1 MGSNRSGTT
10 ADVVGSLLWAAEQ
23 AASQLTAAKAE
34 YAATGNKGSVAN
46 MPSMSWMMLSTE
58 PLNLMTFTV
67 DRSGS
72 VYLTDQSLDQDK
84 IKSTYILDYWL
95 FCYKTPAV
103 TKAELSL

>member
-58 PLNLMTFTV
+58 PLNLVTFTV

-72 VYLTDQSLDQDK
+72 VYLTDQSLDQD
-84 IKSTYILDYWL
+84 I
-95 FCYKTPAV
+95 
-103 TKAELSL
+103 